1 MSDVKNEAHCLRIT
15 GHVLAIQS
23 VASGREHVTEA
34 LGKFE
39 SIGDLPGRAE
49 CEVVLGE
56 IDYLRG
62 QHDAARAWLKQAA
75 RNFAKIPD
83 PLGHGRSLVLLGL
96 TDLGGGNRA
105 RARQM
110 FDAAYE
116 EFERVGYRL
125 GVAECEIARGH
136 LAHRGDE
143 LENALALAERG
154 RTMMRDL
161 KNPRGEA
168 ACQRLLSMIAFDTQD
183 LMRSREHALAASAIY
198 DQMGEPRGQV
208 EASLLLAQV
217 ALATGNPAASELIR
231 ACEAI
236 GLLEA
241 ETRQHL
247 ALSQSWLFYT
257 QGQYEAATNALII
270 ARAVFGDLARTGD
283 HARQLLGRLA
293 EFAWPKEGRHLLDE
307 WLAGLGERRSEHG
320 PEAKA
325 EGQHQA

>member
-96 TDLGGGNRA
+96 TDLGGGN
-105 RARQM
+105 
-110 FDAAYE
+110 
-116 EFERVGYRL
+116 
-125 GVAECEIARGH
+125 RGH

-293 EFAWPKEGRHLLDE
+293 EFAWPKEGRHLLDD